1 MFIEQRNVK
10 NLLVGKQIKTS
21 KYGVITIYAVETSF
35 SQSKIMFTTA
45 DGKHECENF
54 SHYVFWDDPG
64 FKFLPDKNQKKATYK
79 ITPIEDGLGSL
90 WPKKH

>member
-1 MFIEQRNVK
+1 
-10 NLLVGKQIKTS
+10 
-21 KYGVITIYAVETSF
+21 
-35 SQSKIMFTTA
+35 MFTTA